1 MVDCDWGKLKEKIR
15 GIRENTISARS
26 RTTYQNSYCRFLAWV
41 VQNKSEL
48 VSAQFAERLGDT
60 SDCSLHQLR
69 SRVKEKLC
77 PQSSIIPLEF
87 EALTA
92 EDFVTW
98 LVTLTRKDGSGL
110 SYSALNTHRASLFN
124 LYRDYGC
131 TMSKVLES
139 ELTTYFKGLKHTL
152 AKEASN
158 GTGRIKTGKDPLMFD
173 LYIFLCKKM
182 LLLPGKDMA
191 FSHAYMVIAWNLMCR
206 SSNAFGIRH
215 SHMEWRGDAL
225 QIYFA
230 HMKNDQG
237 GERPRDPRHIYAN
250 PLEPSICPIVALG
263 LYWAITVFDDS
274 DLLFPGSNQYERFR
288 KPLLRLL
295 TQEEED
301 VAAELKRQGLDPTEL
316 GTHSMRKG
324 SATFCSSGSTACPSA
339 TAVHLRSG
347 WSLGGVQ
354 NTFLRYE
361 AAGDMHVGRT
371 VAGLPTESSQFS
383 ILPPHF
389 VENDPSVKRGVRLMF
404 PGLPERLEFIAE
416 YCLASLT
423 YHFSYLK
430 ETLSPKHP
438 VFETALFQN
447 DELFSSLSM
456 RLHNGDVISGAR
468 IRATGIP
475 PHVSILC
482 EMKWLKNSL

>member
-1 MVDCDWGKLKEKIR
+1 MADCDWGKRKEKNR

-26 RTTYQNSYCRFLAWV
+26 RITYQNSYCRFLAWV

-48 VSAQFAERLGDT
+48 VSAPFAESLDDT

-92 EDFVTW
+92 EVFVTW

-131 TMSKVLES
+131 TMSKTLEL

-173 LYIFLCKKM
+173 LYIFPCKKM
-182 LLLPGKDMA
+182 LLLPGKDMV

-206 SSNAFGIRH
+206 LSNAFEIRH
-215 SHMEWRGDAL
+215 SHMEWKSDAL

-237 GERPRDPRHIYAN
+237 GERPRDPQHIYAN
-250 PLEPSICPIVALG
+250 PWSLPFA
-263 LYWAITVFDDS
+263 
-274 DLLFPGSNQYERFR
+274 
-288 KPLLRLL
+288 PLLRWVYIGRLL
-295 TQEEED
+295 C
-301 VAAELKRQGLDPTEL
+301 L
-316 GTHSMRKG
+316 M
-324 SATFCSSGSTACPSA
+324 TA
-339 TAVHLRSG
+339 
-347 WSLGGVQ
+347 
-354 NTFLRYE
+354 
-361 AAGDMHVGRT
+361 
-371 VAGLPTESSQFS
+371 
-383 ILPPHF
+383 I
-389 VENDPSVKRGVRLMF
+389 
-404 PGLPERLEFIAE
+404 
-416 YCLASLT
+416 
-423 YHFSYLK
+423 
-430 ETLSPKHP
+430 
-438 VFETALFQN
+438 
-447 DELFSSLSM
+447 FSSLEA
-456 RLHNGDVISGAR
+456 ISTRGSEN
-468 IRATGIP
+468 
-475 PHVSILC
+475 HCCVY
-482 EMKWLKNSL
+482 